1 MSKMDVAVLGG
12 GPAGLA
18 AALALGQRGCN
29 VALYDAQHPPIDKA
43 CGEGLMPESVRL
55 LNRLG
60 IALDIEDGAEL
71 AGISFHDASCAA
83 HGAFSSGGG
92 LGVRRTRLH
101 SRMAARAAE
110 MGVVLH
116 WGTSV
121 RARGGSGFAAAGLPI
136 HADFFVI
143 ADGLCST
150 LAAAAGFRE
159 QRCYSTRYASRQP
172 FRCGPWSD
180 TVEVHWGCREQLYIT
195 PVGENEV
202 NVALLTSHRGRR
214 VRDALP
220 DFPEVAR
227 RLANAAPA
235 STATSTVRGAVTR
248 TRRLRQVV
256 RGNVALLGDASGSVD
271 AITGEGL
278 LSAFRQAR
286 ALAAALAAGNLGRY
300 ATAHRQIAR
309 NPRRMARLLLL
320 LDRHPQLQRHFIA
333 ALARQPESFA
343 ALVRVHLGEQSWPA
357 FAARAA
363 AGMLAG
369 SFCAE
374 HKAHPWMHPW
384 YASSAASGRRERGI

>member
-12 GPAGLA
+12 GPGGLA
-18 AALALGQRGCN
+18 GALALRQRGCS

-55 LNRLG
+55 LDGLG
-60 IALDIEDGAEL
+60 IALGSEDGAEF
-71 AGISFHDASCAA
+71 AGISFHDASSAA
-83 HGAFSSGGG
+83 HGAFGSGGG

-110 MGVVLH
+110 MGIVLH

-121 RARGGSGFAAAGLPI
+121 RALAGGGFAAAGLPI

-172 FRCGPWSD
+172 FRCRPWSD
-180 TVEVHWGCREQLYIT
+180 TVEVHWGYREQLYIT
-195 PVGENEV
+195 PVAENEV

-214 VRDALP
+214 VCDALP
-220 DFPEVAR
+220 DFPQVAR
-227 RLANAAPA
+227 RLANAAPT
-235 STATSTVRGAVTR
+235 STARGAVTR

-256 RGNVALLGDASGSVD
+256 RANVAVLGDASGSVD

-300 ATAHRQIAR
+300 AAAHRQIAR
-309 NPRRMARLLLL
+309 NPRPDGTASVDAR
-320 LDRHPQLQRHFIA
+320 PPSA
-333 ALARQPESFA
+333 AAEVLYRCVGETAREFRRA
-343 ALVRVHLGEQSWPA
+343 G
-357 FAARAA
+357 ARA
-363 AGMLAG
+363 
-369 SFCAE
+369 
-374 HKAHPWMHPW
+374 
-384 YASSAASGRRERGI
+384 SG

>member
-1 MSKMDVAVLGG
+1 MDGRMSKMDVAVLGG

-18 AALALGQRGCN
+18 GALALRQRGCS

-55 LNRLG
+55 LDGLG
-60 IALDIEDGAEL
+60 IALGREDGAEF
-71 AGISFHDASCAA
+71 AGISFHDASSAA
-83 HGAFSSGGG
+83 HGAFSSSGG

-121 RARGGSGFAAAGLPI
+121 RALAGSGFAAAGLPI

-159 QRCYSTRYASRQP
+159 QRRYSTRYASRQP
-172 FRCGPWSD
+172 FQCGPWSD
-180 TVEVHWGCREQLYIT
+180 NVEVHWGRREQLYIT
-195 PVGENEV
+195 PVAENEV
-202 NVALLTSHRGRR
+202 NVALLTSHLGRR
-214 VRDALP
+214 VCDALP
-220 DFPEVAR
+220 DFPAVAR
-227 RLANAAPA
+227 RLANAAPT
-235 STATSTVRGAVTR
+235 STARGAVTR
-248 TRRLRQVV
+248 TRTLRQVV
-256 RGNVALLGDASGSVD
+256 RGNLAVLGDASGSVD

-286 ALAAALAAGNLGRY
+286 ALAAALAAGNLERY
-300 ATAHRQIAR
+300 AAAHRQIAR
-309 NPRRMARLLLL
+309 NPRRMARLLLM
-320 LDRHPQLQRHFIA
+320 LDRHPRLQKYFIA

-357 FAARAA
+357 FAAHAA

-369 SFCAE
+369 GFSPE
-374 HKAHPWMHPW
+374 HKAHPWAHPW
-384 YASSAASGRRERGI
+384 YASPAASGRRERDI

>member
-1 MSKMDVAVLGG
+1 MDDRMSKLAVAVLGG

-29 VALYDAQHPPIDKA
+29 VVLYDAQHPPIDKA

-55 LNRLG
+55 LDGVG
-60 IALDIEDGAEL
+60 IALDREDGA
-71 AGISFHDASCAA
+71 AFTGISFHDASSAV
-83 HGAFSSGGG
+83 HGVFSSGRG

-110 MGVVLH
+110 MGVELQ

-121 RARGGSGFAAAGLPI
+121 RALAGGGFAAAGSPI

-214 VRDALP
+214 VCDALP

-227 RLANAAPA
+227 RLAHAAA
-235 STATSTVRGAVTR
+235 TSTATSTARGAVTR
-248 TRRLRQVV
+248 TRTLRQVV
-256 RGNVALLGDASGSVD
+256 RGNVAVLGDASGSVD

-286 ALAAALAAGNLGRY
+286 ALADALAAGKPELY
-300 ATAHRQIAR
+300 AAARRQIAK
-309 NPRRMARLLLL
+309 NPRRMARLLLM
-320 LDRHPQLQRHFIA
+320 LDGHPRLRRRFVAAMARH
-333 ALARQPESFA
+333 PESFA
-343 ALVRVHLGEQSWPA
+343 ALLRVHLGEQSWPA
-357 FAARAA
+357 FAAREGARL
-363 AGMLAG
+363 LAG
-369 SFCAE
+369 GFSPE
-374 HKAHPWMHPW
+374 HRPHPW
-384 YASSAASGRRERGI
+384 YASPAAGGHRERGI

>member
-18 AALALGQRGCN
+18 AALALRQRGCN
-29 VALYDAQHPPIDKA
+29 VALYDAQRPPIDKA
-43 CGEGLMPESVRL
+43 CGEGLMPKSVRL
-55 LNRLG
+55 LEGLG
-60 IALDIEDGAEL
+60 VALDRGDGVEL

-92 LGVRRTRLH
+92 LGARRTRLH

-110 MGVVLH
+110 MGVVLR

-121 RARGGSGFAAAGLPI
+121 RALAEGGFAAAGSPI
-136 HADFFVI
+136 TAEFFVI

-172 FRCGPWSD
+172 FRCRPWND
-180 TVEVHWGCREQLYIT
+180 TVEVHWGCREQLYVT

-202 NVALLTSHRGRR
+202 NIALLTSHHGRR
-214 VRDALP
+214 VCDALP

-227 RLANAAPA
+227 RLVNAA
-235 STATSTVRGAVTR
+235 ATSTARGSVTR
-248 TRRLRQVV
+248 TRTLRQVV
-256 RGNVALLGDASGSVD
+256 RGNVAVLGDASGSVD

-278 LSAFRQAR
+278 LSAFRQAQ
-286 ALAAALAAGNLGRY
+286 ALADALAAGKPGRY
-300 ATAHRQIAR
+300 AAAHRQIAK

-320 LDRHPQLQRHFIA
+320 LDRHPRLQRHFIA
-333 ALARQPESFA
+333 ALARQPKNFA
-343 ALVRVHLGEQSWPA
+343 ALLRVHLGEQSWPA
-357 FAARAA
+357 FAAHAA

-369 SFCAE
+369 SFSSD
-374 HKAHPWMHPW
+374 HKAHPRVHPW
-384 YASSAASGRRERGI
+384 YASAAASGRRERGI